1 LITLAPPLHLLC
13 VFRECISVLTKIFY
27 FAIGNTTSHMSKKG
41 EAMLEQLIEPIR
53 TDSLKDVFVL
63 RFEELILSGKVKTGQ
78 KLPSERELAL
88 QLGVSR
94 PVVHEGL
101 VELASRGLVSLKPRF
116 GASVN
121 DYRKEGSI
129 TLLTSLI
136 QYQKG
141 KLEPELLE
149 SLLQMRRLLEPA
161 FARFAAQNRT
171 QDQIRE
177 FYGILEKEDSTD
189 DRSIQKITDLDFEF
203 HLLIALASGNRV
215 YPLLLN
221 SFRQVYTNL
230 SGQFFKD
237 RQVTAAV
244 RKYHRDMVKA
254 IESGDGRKATS
265 VMKEILGHGETHL
278 RKIIN
283 RET

>member
-1 LITLAPPLHLLC
+1 MYEPL
-13 VFRECISVLTKIFY
+13 
-27 FAIGNTTSHMSKKG
+27 MD
-41 EAMLEQLIEPIR
+41 PIKAE
-53 TDSLKDVFVL
+53 SLKDVFVH
-63 RFEELILSGKVKTGQ
+63 RFEELILSGRFKIGQ

-101 VELASRGLVSLKPRF
+101 VELAARGLVSIKPRV
-116 GASVN
+116 GALVN

-129 TLLTSLI
+129 TLLSSLI

-141 KLEPELLE
+141 MLEPALLE
-149 SLLQMRRLLEPA
+149 SLLQMRLLMEPE

-171 QDQIRE
+171 EEQLHEFHDILKKEETASYLNSQIM
-177 FYGILEKEDSTD
+177 TD
-189 DRSIQKITDLDFEF
+189 IDFEF
-203 HLLIALASGNRV
+203 HLLIALASGNAV

-237 RQVTAAV
+237 SQVISTV
-244 RKYHRDMVKA
+244 HQYHRDFVRA
-254 IESGDGRKATS
+254 IEAKDGKKAVS
-265 VMKEILGHGETHL
+265 VMKAILGHGAKFL
-278 RKIIN
+278 RTRIDTG
-283 RET
+283 E

>member
-1 LITLAPPLHLLC
+1 MLSQLL
-13 VFRECISVLTKIFY
+13 
-27 FAIGNTTSHMSKKG
+27 
-41 EAMLEQLIEPIR
+41 EPIK
-53 TDSLKDVFVL
+53 TDSLKDVFVI
-63 RFEELILSGKVKTGQ
+63 RFEELILSGKVKIGK

-116 GASVN
+116 GAIVN

-129 TLLTSLI
+129 TLLSSLI

-141 KLEPELLE
+141 KLEPELMG
-149 SLLQMRRLLEPA
+149 SLLQMRVLMEPE

-171 QDQIRE
+171 EEQVRE
-177 FYGILEKEDSTD
+177 FHEILKKEESANYKN
-189 DRSIQKITDLDFEF
+189 IQNITDLDFEF
-203 HLLIALASGNRV
+203 HLLIALASGNAV
-215 YPLLLN
+215 FPLLLN

-237 RQVTAAV
+237 SRVISTV
-244 RKYHRDMVKA
+244 HKYHRDLVLALESKDTKKA
-254 IESGDGRKATS
+254 VSI
-265 VMKEILGHGETHL
+265 MKTLLNHGEKYL
-278 RKIIN
+278 RKMIVTLAKSERKRSSKRKWNYPRSVAKRDSEHLKDIPG
-283 RET
+283 T

>member
-1 LITLAPPLHLLC
+1 
-13 VFRECISVLTKIFY
+13 
-27 FAIGNTTSHMSKKG
+27 
-41 EAMLEQLIEPIR
+41 MLEQLIEPLR

-63 RFEELILSGKVKTGQ
+63 RFEELILSGKIKIGQ

-101 VELASRGLVSLKPRF
+101 VELASRGMISLKPRI
-116 GASVN
+116 GATVN

-129 TLLTSLI
+129 SLLASLI

-149 SLLQMRRLLEPA
+149 SLLQLRMLLEPA

-171 QDQIRE
+171 AEQIRE
-177 FYGILEKEDSTD
+177 FYEIIKKEESTGSRD
-189 DRSIQKITDLDFEF
+189 IQKITNLDFEF
-203 HLLIALASGNRV
+203 HLLIAVASGNSV

-221 SFRQVYTNL
+221 SFRPVYTNL
-230 SGQFFKD
+230 SGQFFND
-237 RQVTAAV
+237 PQVTAAV
-244 RKYHRDMVKA
+244 HKYHRNTVKA
-254 IESGDGRKATS
+254 IESGDGKKAAS
-265 VMKEILGHGETHL
+265 IMKELLRHGEINL
-278 RKIIN
+278 RAMIDQ
-283 RET
+283 ET

>member
-1 LITLAPPLHLLC
+1 
-13 VFRECISVLTKIFY
+13 
-27 FAIGNTTSHMSKKG
+27 
-41 EAMLEQLIEPIR
+41 MLESLIEPIR
-53 TDSLKDVFVL
+53 TDSLKDIFVL
-63 RFEELILSGKVKTGQ
+63 RFEELILSGKIKIGQ

-116 GASVN
+116 GATVN

-129 TLLTSLI
+129 TLLASLI

-141 KLEPELLE
+141 KLEPDILE
-149 SLLQMRRLLEPA
+149 SLLQMRLLLEPA
-161 FARFAAQNRT
+161 FARFAAENRT
-171 QDQIRE
+171 EEQVRE
-177 FYGILEKEDSTD
+177 FHGLIEKEDSTD
-189 DRSIQKITDLDFEF
+189 NRNAPKITDLDFEF
-203 HLLIALASGNRV
+203 HLLIAVASGNTV

-237 RQVTAAV
+237 HQVAAAV
-244 RKYHRDMVKA
+244 YKYHRDMVKA
-254 IESGDGRKATS
+254 IESRDGRKSAS
-265 VMKEILGHGETHL
+265 VMKDLLHHGEKHL
-278 RKIIN
+278 RKMIDQDAQPF
-283 RET
+283 